1 MATNPGKLTVR
12 TSQTFGFQKFQFTK
26 GSLYIALE
34 IILQEAELCG
44 SPIPGDLPSL
54 STDYPLI
61 APSNSEWAWAW
72 IFRCECGIWI

>member
-1 MATNPGKLTVR
+1 MNPGKLTFVHLR
-12 TSQTFGFQKFQFTK
+12 RLASRNFSAQREV
-26 GSLYIALE
+26 YIALE

-54 STDYPLI
+54 STDYPLT
-61 APSNSEWAWAW
+61 APSNSEWAWIW